1 MNERRGGLL
10 PTKIQEMYKMSIN
23 DLLDDDLFLP
33 LLFIVFGIVMIVMGV
48 AVLSTVYQ
56 KHSQEEQDRQKPV
69 TEVKA
74 KLISKTT
81 LVNNLTYELI
91 FETEDGQ
98 RFNFSVQKNV
108 AELMVDGD
116 TGILKYQGKLF
127 NSFTRG

>member
-1 MNERRGGLL
+1 
-10 PTKIQEMYKMSIN
+10 MSIN
-23 DLLDDDLFLP
+23 DLLDDDVFLP
-33 LLFIVFGIVMIVMGV
+33 MIFLVFGVAMIIMGIMV
-48 AVLSTVYQ
+48 ISAWNKKRQQDAY
-56 KHSQEEQDRQKPV
+56 DRQKPV
-69 TEVKA
+69 VEVKA

-116 TGILKYQGKLF
+116 IGILKYQGKLF